1 MTAEARGSGIFA
13 RLARNLGWLAGS
25 RGFTG
30 VTSLAYLAIAART
43 LGPIGFGAFTL
54 VLTYGQLIAN
64 FAQFQSWK
72 GVIRYGAVHVTAGQ
86 PHRLARL
93 FGFTATL
100 DLAAGVLGAVV
111 AVLAVP
117 LAAPPLHWD
126 AAQQQSAQLFA
137 AVLLLTTGTT
147 PSGMLRLFDRF
158 DLLAYT
164 EALSPAIR
172 LIGSI
177 AAWASGAGVGAF
189 LAVWVSA
196 SAVQM
201 IAQWIAALMLQSPR
215 PVFGRR
221 GLIAAVH
228 ENHRIWRF
236 MIQTNISSSLSV
248 FWMQL
253 GTLAVGS
260 VAGPVEAGGFRMA
273 QRLAKGITNPVE
285 TATRALYPEFAR
297 LVAEDDHK
305 KLRHVLVR
313 VCSIAAALASLAV
326 VATGMAGAAIL
337 GFVAGPDFAFA
348 HEFLFLL
355 SIAAAIDLAEF
366 ALEPFHDAHGR
377 AGRVLRIRAVGAL
390 VYLVLLGLLLPTLG
404 ARGAAL
410 AAIGTSLVIFAQFA
424 ISSMQILNRTVDCSR
439 EPSFQKT
446 SPSVAPSAGVRRDPK

>member
-1 MTAEARGSGIFA
+1 MTKARGSGIFA
-13 RLARNLGWLAGS
+13 RLAKNLGWLAGS

-30 VTSLAYLAIAART
+30 VASLVYLAIAARS

-54 VLTYGQLIAN
+54 VLTYGQLVAN

-72 GVIRYGAVHVTAGQ
+72 GVIRYGAVHVAAGQ
-86 PHRLARL
+86 HQRLARL
-93 FGFTATL
+93 FSFTATL
-100 DLAAGVLGAVV
+100 DWAAGLLGALV

-117 LAAPPLHWD
+117 LAAPLLHWD
-126 AAQQQSAQLFA
+126 AAQQHSAQVFA
-137 AVLLLTTGTT
+137 AVLLLTTGAA

-164 EALSPAIR
+164 EALSPAVR
-172 LIGSI
+172 LIGSV
-177 AAWASGAGVGAF
+177 AAWASGGGVGTF
-189 LAVWVSA
+189 LTVWVLA
-196 SAVQM
+196 PAIQM
-201 IAQWIAALMLQSPR
+201 IAQWITVLMVPCPR
-215 PVFGRR
+215 PQFGRR
-221 GLIAAVH
+221 ALIAAVN
-228 ENHRIWRF
+228 ENPRIWRF
-236 MIQTNISSSLSV
+236 MIQTSISSSLSL

-260 VAGPVEAGGFRMA
+260 VAGPVEAGGFRLA

-297 LVAEDDHK
+297 LVAEDDHA

-326 VATGMAGAAIL
+326 VATGTAGAAIL
-337 GFVAGPDFAFA
+337 RFVAGPDFAFA

-355 SIAAAIDLAEF
+355 SIAAAIDLAGF
-366 ALEPFHDAHGR
+366 ALEPFHNAHGR

-390 VYLVLLGLLLPTLG
+390 IYLVLLGLLLPTLG
-404 ARGAAL
+404 AQGAAL
-410 AAIGTSLVIFAQFA
+410 AAVGTSLIIFVQFA
-424 ISSMQILNRTVDCSR
+424 ISSMQILHKTIDCSR

-446 SPSVAPSAGVRRDPK
+446 SLSVAPSAGVRRDPK

>member
-1 MTAEARGSGIFA
+1 VAAVTEARRSGIFA
-13 RLARNLGWLAGS
+13 RLAKNLGWLAGS

-30 VTSLAYLAIAART
+30 VASLVYLAIAART
-43 LGPIGFGAFTL
+43 LGPIGFGEFTL

-72 GVIRYGAVHVTAGQ
+72 GVIRYGAVHISAGQ
-86 PHRLARL
+86 PQQLARL

-100 DLAAGVLGAVV
+100 DWAAGLLGALV

-117 LAAPPLHWD
+117 LAAPLLHWD
-126 AAQQQSAQLFA
+126 AAHQQSAQLFA
-137 AVLLLTTGTT
+137 AVLLLTTGAT
-147 PSGMLRLFDRF
+147 PSGVLRLFDRF

-164 EALSPAIR
+164 EALSPAVR

-177 AAWASGAGVGAF
+177 AAWASGAGTGVF
-189 LAVWVSA
+189 LAVWVLA
-196 SAVQM
+196 PVVQM
-201 IAQWIAALMLQSPR
+201 IAQWIAVLKLPCPR
-215 PVFGRR
+215 PKFGQRAM
-221 GLIAAVH
+221 IAAVH
-228 ENHRIWRF
+228 ENRRIWRF
-236 MIQTNISSSLSV
+236 MVQTSISSSLSL

-273 QRLAKGITNPVE
+273 QRLAKGITDPVE

-326 VATGMAGAAIL
+326 VATGTAGAAIL
-337 GFVAGPDFAFA
+337 RFVAGPDFAFA

-355 SIAAAIDLAEF
+355 SIAAAIDLAGF
-366 ALEPFHDAHGR
+366 ALEPFHNAHGR
-377 AGRVLRIRAVGAL
+377 AGRVLRIWAVGAFT
-390 VYLVLLGLLLPTLG
+390 YLVLLGSLLPILG
-404 ARGAAL
+404 AKGAAL
-410 AAIGTSLVIFAQFA
+410 AAVGASMIILAQLI
-424 ISSMQILNRTVDCSR
+424 ISSLQIL
-439 EPSFQKT
+439 
-446 SPSVAPSAGVRRDPK
+446 RRANDPQR